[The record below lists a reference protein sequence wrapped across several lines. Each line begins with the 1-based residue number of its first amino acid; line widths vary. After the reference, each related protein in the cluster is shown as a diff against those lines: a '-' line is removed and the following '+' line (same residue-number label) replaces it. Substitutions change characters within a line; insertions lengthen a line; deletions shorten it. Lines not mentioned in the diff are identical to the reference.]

1 MEEIQKRQVAYKV
14 KISDIVNG
22 EYVTQE
28 GWNPNYVHA
37 KGKKISRANIM
48 GVVVSKSGDVE
59 YPSMVIDDGSE
70 KISIKSFEQNGVFKK
85 IDIGSIIMVIG
96 RPKKYGQEVY
106 ILPEIIKEMSKEWL
120 ELRKKELVLTDKEET
135 GEGVPETRPEGQE
148 EPVKAPEENIGESKE
163 DVFDADMLIEFIKKN
178 DKGEGVDF
186 KDMMQIDNA
195 EKLVKRLL
203 EEGDI
208 FEIKPGVYKVLD

>member
-1 MEEIQKRQVAYKV
+1 
-14 KISDIVNG
+14 
-22 EYVTQE
+22 
-28 GWNPNYVHA
+28 VHA

-96 RPKKYGQEVY
+96 RPKKYGQEIY

-135 GEGVPETRPEGQE
+135 REDVPETRPERQE